1 MLSILMLDTNVK
13 SCQFMSWQLSLHFS
27 YCQLRC
33 PLCGDF
39 PLVSN
44 IASSGVHMC
53 CHRHYFF
60 NKNLDSS
67 STPKNSDSGFCL
79 FFRLKCTPELTIW
92 ETRGK
97 LPQSAH
103 LSWQYE
109 KLGDNRHDM
118 TWHDLTWIVM
128 TWHGVSWLDRTT
140 HVHTWADN
148 MRNEGIIAMTWIDMT
163 WHLYPTSVQT
173 TCI

>member
-1 MLSILMLDTNVK
+1 MGGFLRVLGRLPVNYRPIHAKLRKIEIKNFRGGRGGGNSLGGFLRVLGWSPEFFRIFLNFHIFELRGTNVK
-13 SCQFMSWQLSLHFS
+13 SCQFMSWRLSLHFS

-79 FFRLKCTPELTIW
+79 FFRLKCTPELTI
-92 ETRGK
+92 
-97 LPQSAH
+97 
-103 LSWQYE
+103 
-109 KLGDNRHDM
+109 
-118 TWHDLTWIVM
+118 
-128 TWHGVSWLDRTT
+128 
-140 HVHTWADN
+140 
-148 MRNEGIIAMTWIDMT
+148 
-163 WHLYPTSVQT
+163 
-173 TCI
+173 